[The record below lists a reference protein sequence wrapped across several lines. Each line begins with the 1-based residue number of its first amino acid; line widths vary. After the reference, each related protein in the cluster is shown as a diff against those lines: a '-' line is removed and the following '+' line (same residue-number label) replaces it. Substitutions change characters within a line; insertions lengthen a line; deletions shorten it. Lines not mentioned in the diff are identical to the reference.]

1 MGIEKLQTPQVPQKQ
16 AGIQIR
22 EGMTV
27 EEVKKYGSEGQKLA
41 ANLFD
46 ADMVKNAKGDWIR
59 DGIFTKSEAEYFNQ
73 FDFSVKNNVFTM
85 YDRVTDQTTE
95 IKYDNIEDLKSLL
108 NDKWNEVGHLAL
120 SQNGKIKYYMADM
133 THGGKMT
140 LDLTKGTITY
150 DKVQGYG
157 VFAVGEKVTVKNS
170 DVELISSNAGEL
182 EIQNT
187 KDKRR
192 ILPDRATVVATDKK
206 TLLKVD
212 DQSNV
217 KIERDNKK

>member
-1 MGIEKLQTPQVPQKQ
+1 
-16 AGIQIR
+16 
-22 EGMTV
+22 
-27 EEVKKYGSEGQKLA
+27 
-41 ANLFD
+41 
-46 ADMVKNAKGDWIR
+46 
-59 DGIFTKSEAEYFNQ
+59 
-73 FDFSVKNNVFTM
+73 
-85 YDRVTDQTTE
+85 
-95 IKYDNIEDLKSLL
+95 
-108 NDKWNEVGHLAL
+108 
-120 SQNGKIKYYMADM
+120 M

-140 LDLTKGTITY
+140 LDLTKGTVTY
-150 DKVQGYG
+150 DGVKGYG

-212 DQSNV
+212 DQSDV
-217 KIERDNKK
+217 KIERNNKK